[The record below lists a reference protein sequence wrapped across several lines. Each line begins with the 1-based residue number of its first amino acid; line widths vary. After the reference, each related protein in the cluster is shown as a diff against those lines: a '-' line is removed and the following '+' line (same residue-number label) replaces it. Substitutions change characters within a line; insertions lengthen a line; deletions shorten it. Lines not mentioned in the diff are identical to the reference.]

1 MEAILS
7 QLLEPDNEIIK
18 AATAQ
23 LRTAFKQPGVIP
35 ELCTVLR
42 QDNVHEMPSLLSINL
57 MIHFSGSQKVQ
68 IRQYAAVLLRK
79 KFSKSGS
86 WLKFSLSDRAQLKAG
101 CLSCLMTEPE
111 RSVRLAVAQLV
122 ATLARHELR
131 GQKDGGWPELF
142 TFILERLDSQNG
154 QERVMG
160 IMMLRL
166 VHA

>member
-1 MEAILS
+1 METILS

-42 QDNVHEMPSLLSINL
+42 QDQRKLFNIEKHYIISNC
-57 MIHFSGSQKVQ
+57 SGSEKVQ

-86 WLKFSLSDRAQLKAG
+86 WLKFSPGDRAQLKAG

-142 TFILERLDSQNG
+142 TFILERLDSQNS

-160 IMMLRL
+160 IMMLRSA
-166 VHA
+166 HA

>member
-1 MEAILS
+1 M
-7 QLLEPDNEIIK
+7 
-18 AATAQ
+18 
-23 LRTAFKQPGVIP
+23 
-35 ELCTVLR
+35 
-42 QDNVHEMPSLLSINL
+42 
-57 MIHFSGSQKVQ
+57 
-68 IRQYAAVLLRK
+68 LRK

-86 WLKFSLSDRAQLKAG
+86 WLKFSPSDRAQLKAG

-142 TFILERLDSQNG
+142 TFILERLDSQNS

-166 VHA
+166 VNA

>member
-7 QLLEPDNEIIK
+7 QLLEPDNETIK

-42 QDNVHEMPSLLSINL
+42 QDNVLEMLSLLSINL

-101 CLSCLMTEPE
+101 CLSCLMVEPE
-111 RSVRLAVAQLV
+111 RTVRLAVAQLV
-122 ATLARHELR
+122 ATLAKHELR
-131 GQKDGGWPELF
+131 KKNDGGWPELF
-142 TFILERLDSQNG
+142 PFILERLDSQNN

-160 IMMLRL
+160 IMMLR
-166 VHA
+166 